1 MHSSGRPAG
10 PFLPCPGSDHTQCVR
25 VVGPSAPG
33 LHLRRGHF
41 RLTCHLPCG
50 FKASR
55 SFNFGKC
62 FLGKIF
68 FFFFLY
74 SYLLKAGGMC
84 GACVCVL
91 NTFLFLRNTHS
102 ITEVGAR
109 TAEVNQVEE
118 GSLRVDGNEGA
129 PRAGKSPGLQ
139 RGCWVGRF

>member
-68 FFFFLY
+68 FFFFFVFLFAQGWGY
-74 SYLLKAGGMC
+74 VWGMC
-84 GACVCVL
+84 VR
-91 NTFLFLRNTHS
+91 FEHFS
-102 ITEVGAR
+102 IFKKHT
-109 TAEVNQVEE
+109 QHY
-118 GSLRVDGNEGA
+118 GSRSQNG
-129 PRAGKSPGLQ
+129 RGKPG
-139 RGCWVGRF
+139 RGRESTGGWK